1 MQKIILELKRLPDL
15 SLAKYSSLEK
25 SGVSGVIEKQNIFL
39 KQWNKICLIYGIS
52 MHLIYTYSAQKK
64 IKMHCYF
71 LLSGE
76 DGVRDVAKLL
86 PYSPIGEYYC
96 FEEVSQIEDMVY
108 NAASMLVKK
117 ERTVPVETEKAQY
130 IDIGIVPEWEMNEN
144 ARLFDMFQMLKA
156 VGNMNKNQE
165 FAYRVDL
172 FPCECSECMRNAFQP
187 YIQMLRKCSGELD
200 NEIVLLTD
208 QKKNKRDS
216 SAREIMKIYDDFI
229 EMIEV
234 SSQFETHILAFADSQ
249 AHAEIILGTVGAE
262 CLEKGYYD
270 LLPLRS
276 DNHGNFNI
284 YSRMEKTETVYSRLK
299 DKGKYDSF
307 YLKWNII
314 FSCEQVSPFFRFPAL
329 YEGEII
335 DIPKE
340 TAPILEADKDKIV
353 LGYMNKDIEV
363 SVPLKNLVKHT
374 MICGVPGSGK
384 TNTMLQLATQLW
396 RDHKIPFLIFEP
408 AKKEY
413 RALLNDQEM
422 KDVLLFSPKMGSQ
435 FPIKINP
442 FEFPLGLSLSEHIST
457 LLSVFSGSFSLV
469 GPTYY
474 FLDLSI
480 QKAYTDKG
488 WYLERINDDTLEYPS
503 LSDVYVILEKEIE
516 KSSYDGEVKGNVKSF
531 LQVRLGGLMKRD
543 AGAIFNTNASSL
555 QPEKLFQYPIVVEL
569 EALDNQD
576 KNFFILLMCSIIMEI
591 LRVNPNAEL
600 DKQVRHVIFIEE
612 AHNLIA
618 QTTQQSSSETVDP
631 KISATAFVVK
641 MLAEVRAL
649 REAIIITDQLPSA
662 LAPEIMKN
670 TSLKI
675 VHRLTAEDDRSMVG
689 GTMAASP
696 QQLEELPVYNVGEAM
711 VFYEKLRKPFKIRML
726 KWKEDDMLYIPQEEK
741 MLFELLIKEIQ
752 YRKIYAR
759 TTYVQ
764 ITDMYF
770 TEYLQLQTDF
780 NDRLVNLD
788 KLRGNYFYALSNQG
802 RHAETYM
809 NMYHDNLK
817 LLQELQEQLKMFLSK
832 LMLFDKTEVYLEEG
846 NQFITAMKMNVEN
859 MIDVVVND
867 EPQKDEYSHY
877 NM

>member
-1 MQKIILELKRLPDL
+1 MQKIILELKNIPDL

-25 SGVSGVIEKQNIFL
+25 SGVDGVIEKQNIFF

-86 PYSPIGEYYC
+86 PYSPIGEYYY
-96 FEEVSQIEDMVY
+96 FEEVSKIEDAVY

-117 ERTVPVETEKAQY
+117 ERTVPVEVEKAQY

-165 FAYRVDL
+165 FAYRIDL
-172 FPCECSECMRNAFQP
+172 FPCECSEHMRNAFQP
-187 YIQMLRKCSGELD
+187 YIQMLRKCIGELD
-200 NEIVLLTD
+200 NEIVLLAD
-208 QKKNKRDS
+208 QKKNKRNS
-216 SAREIMKIYDDFI
+216 SAREIMKIYDDFM

-249 AHAEIILGTVGAE
+249 AHAEIVLGAVGAE
-262 CLEKGYYD
+262 SLEKGYYD

-284 YSRMEKTETVYSRLK
+284 YSRMEKTEAVYSRLK
-299 DKGKYDSF
+299 EKGKYDSF

-340 TAPILEADKDKIV
+340 TAPILEDDKDKIV

-396 RDHKIPFLIFEP
+396 RDHRVPFLIFEP

-413 RALLNDQEM
+413 RALLNDPEM
-422 KDVLLFSPKMGSQ
+422 RDVLLFSPKMGSR

-457 LLSVFSGSFSLV
+457 LLSVFNGSFSLV

-480 QKAYTDKG
+480 QRAYTDKG
-488 WYLERINDDTLEYPS
+488 WYLERINDGALEYPS
-503 LSDVYVILEKEIE
+503 LSDVYAILEKEIE

-543 AGAIFNTNASSL
+543 SGAIFDADVSSL
-555 QPEKLFQYPIVVEL
+555 QPEEWFQYPIVVEL

-675 VHRLTAEDDRSMVG
+675 VHRLTAEDDRSMIG

-726 KWKEDDMLYIPQEEK
+726 KWKEDDMLYVPQEEK
-741 MLFELLIKEIQ
+741 MLFEILIKEIK

-770 TEYLQLQTDF
+770 VEYLKLETSF
-780 NDRLVNLD
+780 KDRLANLD
-788 KLRGNYFYALSNQG
+788 KIRADYFYALLNRG
-802 RHAETYM
+802 RRAETYV
-809 NMYHDNLK
+809 NMYYENLK
-817 LLQELQEQLKMFLSK
+817 LLHELQERLKMFLSK
-832 LMLFDKTEVYLEEG
+832 LYLFDKDEVYLEEG
-846 NQFITAMKMNVEN
+846 KQCIATMEANVKRMMN
-859 MIDVVVND
+859 VVVND
-867 EPQKDEYSHY
+867 ELQMDTYIQFTT
-877 NM
+877 